1 MNKIN
6 KLNEILSEKTLNS
19 DLFINSLPHRSASS
33 NNNERLEFLGD
44 AVLGSVIANH
54 LYSSFKNDQEG
65 ILSRKRSHLV
75 KKDTLFRIAKKLSL
89 SDLINIGEGEKK
101 SGGKNSSSILSDALE
116 AIIGVVF
123 IIDGYDAAKAFILK
137 IYQEEL
143 ENIPDDE
150 ELKDSKTKLQ
160 EFLQGKGFNLP
171 KYETKEVL
179 IEKDLHFETTCHVKE
194 LKIEEKGVG
203 KNKRLS
209 QQTAASKVLNNINK

>member
-19 DLFINSLPHRSASS
+19 DLFKNSLTHRSASS

-44 AVLGSVIANH
+44 AVLGLVIANH

-75 KKDTLFRIAKKLSL
+75 KKDTLFTIAKKLSL

-123 IIDGYDAAKAFILK
+123 IIDGYDTAKEFINKSELRVFSERISFSLLILFIL
-137 IYQEEL
+137 
-143 ENIPDDE
+143 
-150 ELKDSKTKLQ
+150 
-160 EFLQGKGFNLP
+160 
-171 KYETKEVL
+171 
-179 IEKDLHFETTCHVKE
+179 
-194 LKIEEKGVG
+194 
-203 KNKRLS
+203 
-209 QQTAASKVLNNINK
+209 

>member
-1 MNKIN
+1 
-6 KLNEILSEKTLNS
+6 
-19 DLFINSLPHRSASS
+19 
-33 NNNERLEFLGD
+33 
-44 AVLGSVIANH
+44 
-54 LYSSFKNDQEG
+54 
-65 ILSRKRSHLV
+65 LV

-123 IIDGYDAAKAFILK
+123 LIDGYDAAKEFMLK
-137 IYQEEL
+137 VYQEEL

>member
-19 DLFINSLPHRSASS
+19 DLFINSLTHRSASS

-44 AVLGSVIANH
+44 AVLGLVIANH

-123 IIDGYDAAKAFILK
+123 LIDGYDAAKEFILK
-137 IYQEEL
+137 VYQEEL

-194 LKIEEKGVG
+194 LKIEEKGCVTF
-203 KNKRLS
+203 KKLFRAVSSCRL
-209 QQTAASKVLNNINK
+209 

>member
-6 KLNEILSEKTLNS
+6 KLYEILSEKTLNS
-19 DLFINSLPHRSASS
+19 DLFINSLTHRSASS

-44 AVLGSVIANH
+44 AVLGLVIANH

-75 KKDTLFRIAKKLSL
+75 KKDTLFRIAKKLSI

-123 IIDGYDAAKAFILK
+123 LIDGYDAAKEFILK
-137 IYQEEL
+137 VYQEEL

-179 IEKDLHFETTCHVKE
+179 IEKGLHFETTCHVKE

>member
-19 DLFINSLPHRSASS
+19 DLFKNSLTHRSASS

-44 AVLGSVIANH
+44 AVLGLVIANH

-75 KKDTLFRIAKKLSL
+75 KKDTLFTIAKKLSL

-123 IIDGYDAAKAFILK
+123 IIDGYDTAKEFILNV
-137 IYQEEL
+137 YQEEL
-143 ENIPDDE
+143 ENIPNDE

-160 EFLQGKGFNLP
+160 EFLQSKGFNLP

>member
-19 DLFINSLPHRSASS
+19 DLFINSLTHRSASS

-44 AVLGSVIANH
+44 AVLGLVIANH

-123 IIDGYDAAKAFILK
+123 FIDGYAAGKEFIL
-137 IYQEEL
+137 
-143 ENIPDDE
+143 
-150 ELKDSKTKLQ
+150 
-160 EFLQGKGFNLP
+160 
-171 KYETKEVL
+171 
-179 IEKDLHFETTCHVKE
+179 
-194 LKIEEKGVG
+194 
-203 KNKRLS
+203 
-209 QQTAASKVLNNINK
+209 

>member
-6 KLNEILSEKTLNS
+6 KLYEILSEKTLNS
-19 DLFINSLPHRSASS
+19 DLFINSLTHRSASS

-44 AVLGSVIANH
+44 AVLGLVIANH

-123 IIDGYDAAKAFILK
+123 LIDGYDAAKEFILK
-137 IYQEEL
+137 VYQEEL
-143 ENIPDDE
+143 ENIPDNE

>member
-19 DLFINSLPHRSASS
+19 DLFINSLTHRSASS

-44 AVLGSVIANH
+44 AVLGLVIANY

-101 SGGKNSSSILSDALE
+101 SGGKNSSSI
-116 AIIGVVF
+116 
-123 IIDGYDAAKAFILK
+123 
-137 IYQEEL
+137 
-143 ENIPDDE
+143 N
-150 ELKDSKTKLQ
+150 
-160 EFLQGKGFNLP
+160 
-171 KYETKEVL
+171 
-179 IEKDLHFETTCHVKE
+179 
-194 LKIEEKGVG
+194 
-203 KNKRLS
+203 
-209 QQTAASKVLNNINK
+209 

>member
-6 KLNEILSEKTLNS
+6 KLYEILSEKTLNS
-19 DLFINSLPHRSASS
+19 DLFINSLTHRSASS

-44 AVLGSVIANH
+44 AVLGLVIANH

-123 IIDGYDAAKAFILK
+123 LIDGYDAAKEFILK
-137 IYQEEL
+137 VYQEEL

>member
-19 DLFINSLPHRSASS
+19 DLFKNSLTHRSASS

-44 AVLGSVIANH
+44 AVLGLVIANH

-75 KKDTLFRIAKKLSL
+75 KKDTLFTIAKKLSL

-123 IIDGYDAAKAFILK
+123 IIDGYDTAKEFILK
-137 IYQEEL
+137 VYQEEL
-143 ENIPDDE
+143 ENIPNDE

-160 EFLQGKGFNLP
+160 EFLQSKGFNLP

>member
-19 DLFINSLPHRSASS
+19 DLFINSLTHRSASS

-44 AVLGSVIANH
+44 AVLGLVIANH

-123 IIDGYDAAKAFILK
+123 IMMPQKILYLRFIR
-137 IYQEEL
+137 
-143 ENIPDDE
+143 
-150 ELKDSKTKLQ
+150 
-160 EFLQGKGFNLP
+160 
-171 KYETKEVL
+171 
-179 IEKDLHFETTCHVKE
+179 
-194 LKIEEKGVG
+194 
-203 KNKRLS
+203 KN
-209 QQTAASKVLNNINK
+209 

>member
-6 KLNEILSEKTLNS
+6 KLYEILSEKTLNS
-19 DLFINSLPHRSASS
+19 DLFINSLTHRSASS

-44 AVLGSVIANH
+44 AVLGLVIANH

-75 KKDTLFRIAKKLSL
+75 KKDTLFRIAKKLSI

-123 IIDGYDAAKAFILK
+123 LIDGYDAAKEFILK

>member
-6 KLNEILSEKTLNS
+6 KLYEILSEKTLNS
-19 DLFINSLPHRSASS
+19 DLFINSLTHRSASS

-44 AVLGSVIANH
+44 AVLGLVIANH

-75 KKDTLFRIAKKLSL
+75 KKDTLFRIAKKLSI

>member
-19 DLFINSLPHRSASS
+19 DLFKNSLTHRSASS

-44 AVLGSVIANH
+44 AVLGLVIANH
-54 LYSSFKNDQEG
+54 LYSSYKNDQEG

-123 IIDGYDAAKAFILK
+123 IIDGYDTAKEFILK
-137 IYQEEL
+137 VYQEEL
-143 ENIPDDE
+143 ENIPNDE

-160 EFLQGKGFNLP
+160 EFLQSKGFNLP